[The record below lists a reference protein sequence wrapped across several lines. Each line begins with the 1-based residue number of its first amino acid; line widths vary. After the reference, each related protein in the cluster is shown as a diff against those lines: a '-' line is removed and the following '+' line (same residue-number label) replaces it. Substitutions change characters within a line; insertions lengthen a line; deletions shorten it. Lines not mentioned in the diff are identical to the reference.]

1 MAARELEKEL
11 AAKQNKTDTPQL
23 TKKQQEMIQQQLDQE
38 QIIRDNIKKID
49 EDAKNIFQLLTNIVT
64 STQEQF
70 IPYVGE
76 LVTHIWPTLQSPLTF
91 NYAKDLYIA
100 LVPIIFMNDK
110 DTFGNKIKII
120 FLLNIFIFFQRLC
133 YCEFNNST

>member
-23 TKKQQEMIQQQLDQE
+23 TKKQQEMIQQQLEQE

-49 EDAKNIFQLLTNIVT
+49 EDAKNVFQLLTNIVI

-76 LVTHIWPTLQSPLTF
+76 LVTHIWSTLQSPLTF

-110 DTFGNKIKII
+110 DTFGKKI
-120 FLLNIFIFFQRLC
+120 
-133 YCEFNNST
+133 